1 MEQRKKKKMTMMTTL
16 LLIALIPTL
25 LAALVLTLV
34 GTKSM
39 RSALESDVYHELIVA
54 ADGLRDYYETDI
66 KYSSDGMPTYDHAY
80 VDSMQ
85 ENDIHLTLCVGDERY
100 LTSIK
105 DDTNPSGRNEGTKA
119 NEEIWD
125 EVSKGNQYTASG
137 VDINGEKYFVAYVPW
152 SDADGNIVGMA
163 FAGKEEAVVND
174 EVSSASKQLITVA
187 VVLIIV
193 SCIIVTI
200 ISIRIKEPL
209 VIIDKNLELLAKGEL
224 KPWKTAKSGIR
235 EIDSIIQSRKE
246 LSNALL
252 EIVTK
257 VQQVADGL
265 LQNGN
270 DLQSVAA
277 NTSSNAEDIS
287 YAVEEM
293 SKGAVTMA
301 EDIEHANEKVVEM
314 GDRIEGIVDGINDL
328 DNVASGMDL
337 AGKNAMEI
345 VSALNSSNV
354 KTVDAIQVVA
364 QNVEAT
370 DRSVAAISEAV
381 NVITSIAD
389 QTNLLALN
397 ASIEAARA
405 GEAGRGFSVVASE
418 ISNLADQSSESAKQ
432 IEAILTNLVEDSQRS
447 INKMEE
453 VQEHLQ
459 EQQQNLKDTQREF
472 SNVSDGIQ
480 NTRSQSEMVD
490 GQAKECDDSRESVIH
505 IISNLSETS
514 EQNAARTQ
522 ETTSSIV
529 GLTTSIN
536 TVATKATELQ
546 EQAQILEEAMKFF
559 KL

>member
-1 MEQRKKKKMTMMTTL
+1 
-16 LLIALIPTL
+16 
-25 LAALVLTLV
+25 
-34 GTKSM
+34 
-39 RSALESDVYHELIVA
+39 
-54 ADGLRDYYETDI
+54 
-66 KYSSDGMPTYDHAY
+66 
-80 VDSMQ
+80 
-85 ENDIHLTLCVGDERY
+85 
-100 LTSIK
+100 
-105 DDTNPSGRNEGTKA
+105 
-119 NEEIWD
+119 
-125 EVSKGNQYTASG
+125 
-137 VDINGEKYFVAYVPW
+137 
-152 SDADGNIVGMA
+152 MA

-200 ISIRIKEPL
+200 ISLKIKEPL

-277 NTSSNAEDIS
+277 NTSSSAEDIS

-314 GDRIEGIVDGINDL
+314 GDRIEGIVGGINDL
-328 DNVASGMDL
+328 DNVASGMDV

>member
-1 MEQRKKKKMTMMTTL
+1 MERKKKKLTMMATL
-16 LLIALIPTL
+16 LLIALVPTV
-25 LAALVLTLV
+25 LAALVLTYV

-39 RSALESDVYHELIVA
+39 RSSLESDVYHELIVA

-66 KYSSDGMPTYDHAY
+66 THNADGMPTYDHTY

-85 ENDIHLTLCVGDERY
+85 ENDIHLTLLVGDERY

-105 DDTNPSGRNEGTKA
+105 DDTNPSGRNEGTTA
-119 NEEIWD
+119 NADIWNY
-125 EVSKGNQYTASG
+125 VSQGNQYTDRG

-152 SDADGNIVGMA
+152 SDADGNIIGMA
-163 FAGKEEAVVND
+163 FAGKEEALVNSEVNNASRQLLIVAIVLLVV
-174 EVSSASKQLITVA
+174 AS
-187 VVLIIV
+187 VV
-193 SCIIVTI
+193 VTI
-200 ISIRIKEPL
+200 IARSIKEPL
-209 VIIDKNLELLAKGEL
+209 VIIDKNLELLANGDL
-224 KPWKTAKSGIR
+224 KPWKTAKSGVR

-246 LSNALL
+246 LSTALQD
-252 EIVTK
+252 IVSK
-257 VQQVADGL
+257 VQQVSNEL

-270 DLQSVAA
+270 ELQSVAA
-277 NTSSNAEDIS
+277 DTSASAEDIS

-301 EDIEHANEKVVEM
+301 TDIEHATEKVVEM
-314 GDRIEGIVDGINDL
+314 GDRIEEIVGGINDL
-328 DNVASGMDL
+328 DNVASGMDT
-337 AGKNAMEI
+337 AGKNAMQI
-345 VSALNSSNV
+345 VSALDSSNV

-370 DRSVAAISEAV
+370 DRSVLAISEAV
-381 NVITSIAD
+381 NVITSIAE

-405 GEAGRGFSVVASE
+405 GEAGRGFAVVASE

-432 IEAILTNLVEDSQRS
+432 IEAILTNLVDDSKRS
-447 INKMEE
+447 IDKMEE

-480 NTRSQSEMVD
+480 NTRNQSEMVD

-505 IISNLSETS
+505 IISSLSETS
-514 EQNAARTQ
+514 EQNAARTE

-529 GLTTSIN
+529 GLTDSIN

-546 EQAQILEEAMKFF
+546 EQAQILEEAMQFF